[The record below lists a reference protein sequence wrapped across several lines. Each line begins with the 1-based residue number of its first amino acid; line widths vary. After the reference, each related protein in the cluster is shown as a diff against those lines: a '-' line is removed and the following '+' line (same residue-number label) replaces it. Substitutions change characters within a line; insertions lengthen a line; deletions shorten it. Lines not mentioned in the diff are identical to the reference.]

1 MKKRIN
7 LLIFISLGLY
17 IFTGCIPS
25 QELKKSEINDQ
36 ISVYSFSGSND
47 DLEVNNGLIILT
59 PKIDVFE
66 GGNITWLKDVNNN
79 IASYSYKFY
88 IFDGKSK
95 ELIKSHVFTNEKN
108 ESPMYIP
115 NRYDLGSGVGEPDFI
130 DPDLHIFIES
140 GLFLILE
147 ITYMDGSS
155 IDYEINLDVKKIQ
168 LKPDSL

>member
-47 DLEVNNGLIILT
+47 DLEVNNGVIILT

-66 GGNITWLKDVNNN
+66 GGDITWLKDVNNN

-88 IFDGKSK
+88 IFDGKNK
-95 ELIKSHVFTNEKN
+95 ELIKSHFFTTEKD
-108 ESPMYIP
+108 EPSMYIP
-115 NRYDLGSGVGEPDFI
+115 NKYDLGGGVGEPDFI
-130 DPDLHIFIES
+130 NPELHIFIES

-147 ITYMDGSS
+147 ITYTDGRTV
-155 IDYEINLDVKKIQ
+155 DYEINLNVKKLQ
-168 LKPDSL
+168 M